1 MSKPA
6 EKHGGFAE
14 FVTVPEKNLHY
25 TNRKNILLNLALT
38 EPTAVSFH
46 AIELARKHSIKQL
59 SESKILII
67 GGGAI
72 GLLAG
77 LILNSMGINDYT
89 IIDTNIKRLDVCKKA
104 AGCQIYLPDDYKIR
118 EKTN

>member
-6 EKHGGFAE
+6 ERHGGFAE
-14 FVTVPEKNLHY
+14 FVSVPKKIY
-25 TNRKNILLNLALT
+25 IILIKKYIITLALT

-46 AIELARKHSIKQL
+46 AIELAKKHSIKEL

-89 IIDTNIKRLDVCKKA
+89 IIDTNKKRLDVCKNA
-104 AGCQIYLPDDYKIR
+104 AGCQIYLPDDH
-118 EKTN
+118 